1 MSAARSV
8 RIRDVAK
15 HYGAVP
21 ALRGVSLAVQPGTF
35 CTLLGPSGSGKTT
48 LLKLVAGFERP
59 DAGAI
64 EIDGRDVVAM
74 PPAARNIGM
83 VFQNYALF
91 PHMTV
96 GANVAFPLEMR
107 RCAGAEIERRVAATL
122 SLVALDGLAGRYPG
136 QLSGGQQQRVALARA
151 IVFDPD
157 ILLMDEPLGALDRS
171 LRQQIQGE
179 LKALQ
184 RRLGVTV
191 LYVTHDQE
199 EALDLSDTIA
209 VMRDG
214 RIEQAGSPQGLYDL
228 PATRFVAGFL
238 GECNL
243 LPARVLA
250 GGREIVLALGAGV
263 TLPWRGGSPAGEVT
277 VGLRPERVRIAA
289 AGEPGAIAG
298 VLRGTVFTGADF
310 RLTLAV
316 GDRLLTV
323 RHANRDFT
331 PPAIGAPMALRIDAA
346 DLVPLSE
353 GS

>member
-8 RIRDVAK
+8 RIRDVVK

-21 ALRGVSLAVQPGTF
+21 ALCGVSLAVEPGTF

-59 DAGAI
+59 DTGAI

-91 PHMTV
+91 PHLTV
-96 GANVAFPLEMR
+96 GANVAFPLDMR

-122 SLVALDGLAGRYPG
+122 ALVALDGLADRYPG

-214 RIEQAGSPQGLYDL
+214 RIEQAGSPQALYDQ

-243 LPARVLA
+243 LPAHIGP
-250 GGREIVLALGAGV
+250 GGREIVLAIGARV
-263 TLPWRGGSPAGEVT
+263 TLPWRGGGPAGEVT

-289 AGEPGAIAG
+289 VGEPGAIAG
-298 VLRGTVFTGADF
+298 VLRGIVFTGADF
-310 RLTLAV
+310 RLTLEV

-323 RHANRDFT
+323 RHTNRDFT
-331 PPAIGAPMALRIDAA
+331 PPAIGAPVAFRIDAA

>member
-8 RIRDVAK
+8 RIRDVVK

-289 AGEPGAIAG
+289 AGEPVAIAG

-323 RHANRDFT
+323 RHANRDFI
-331 PPAIGAPMALRIDAA
+331 PPEIGAPMALRIDAV

>member
-8 RIRDVAK
+8 HIRDVVK

-323 RHANRDFT
+323 RHANRDFI
-331 PPAIGAPMALRIDAA
+331 PPEIGAPMALRIDAV

>member
-1 MSAARSV
+1 MSTARSV

-21 ALRGVSLAVQPGTF
+21 ALRGVSLAVAPGTF

-59 DAGAI
+59 DTGAI

-91 PHMTV
+91 PHLTV

-107 RCAGAEIERRVAATL
+107 RCDRTEIERRVAATL
-122 SLVALDGLAGRYPG
+122 ALVALDGLAGRYPG

-214 RIEQAGSPQGLYDL
+214 RIEQAGSPQALYDL

-243 LPARVLA
+243 LPARVA
-250 GGREIVLALGAGV
+250 PGGKEIVLAIGAGV
-263 TLPWRGGSPAGEVT
+263 ALPWRGGVPAGEVT

-289 AGEPGAIAG
+289 AGEPGAIVG
-298 VLRGTVFTGADF
+298 VVRGIVFTGADF
-310 RLTLAV
+310 RLTLEV
-316 GDRLLTV
+316 GDRLLTL
-323 RHANRDFT
+323 RHTNRDFA
-331 PPAIGAPMALRIDAA
+331 PPAIGAPVAFRIDAA